1 MSLKRKTPQI
11 RGNKYNAKRA
21 KSHITGKSYDSQLEK
36 YVAEE
41 LEWLRQE
48 GKIESIQEQATIRF
62 YVNGH
67 PITQNRVDFKVIC
80 SDGEVWYV
88 EAKGQE
94 TDRYRIIKDLI
105 IALLD
110 EIEPGARYFLVKGR
124 VGKTNWK
131 ELTLVRK
138 PKNND

>member
-1 MSLKRKTPQI
+1 MR
-11 RGNKYNAKRA
+11 RGNKYNARRA
-21 KSHITGKSYDSQLEK
+21 KSYTTGKTYDSQLEK

-41 LEWLRQE
+41 LEWLRRE
-48 GKIESIQEQATIRF
+48 GTIESIQEQSTIRF
-62 YVNGH
+62 KVNGH
-67 PITQNRVDFKVIC
+67 TITQNRVDFKVTC
-80 SDGEVWYV
+80 ADGEVWYV
-88 EAKGQE
+88 EAKGKE
-94 TDRYRIIKDLI
+94 TDRYRLIKNLI

-138 PKNND
+138 QKYDD